1 MGLKTYTYSVFL
13 FVVVSAYTQNS
24 QAQTIAEQQLS
35 NDIISNFEN
44 QYKGHSS
51 ASWERVES
59 ESAEYLVKG
68 VFHNSGNLISA
79 TYNQA
84 GSRVY
89 ENMVYKKSHMP
100 APLLDY
106 VYTHFEKVKIVSLVK
121 HTHYRQSRRGLKE
134 VNYEM
139 TLKIK
144 GELKTVW
151 FGEELRIKNDI
162 NQDKLA
168 INLGS

>member
-1 MGLKTYTYSVFL
+1 MGLRTTTYSVL
-13 FVVVSAYTQNS
+13 FFVLVSAFPKTS

-35 NDIISNFEN
+35 SDIISNFN
-44 QYKGHSS
+44 DQYKSHST
-51 ASWERVES
+51 ASWERVKS
-59 ESAEYLVKG
+59 ESADYLVKG

-144 GELKTVW
+144 GEIKTVW
-151 FGEELRIKNDI
+151 FGEELRIKKDI
-162 NQDKLA
+162 DQDKLA